1 MNRRT
6 SNEMNELILN
16 CSQTIPSTIDRDM
29 VESEKQFS
37 SYLSNPLLMET
48 MSTYTFTTIS
58 VIQYHTDL
66 YCLIIGTS
74 RNKI

>member
-48 MSTYTFTTIS
+48 MSTYTFTTIN
-58 VIQYHTDL
+58 VIQYRTDL